1 MEYNTARNKLVI
13 SEYGRNIQ
21 KMIEYTTT
29 IEDSEKRNKSA
40 NFIINIMAQM
50 NPRIRE
56 SGDYKHKLWDHMFM
70 ISDFKLDVDSPYSK
84 PSKNILYSKPEKIPY
99 QDNNIRFRH
108 YGKNIEKIINK
119 AIEYEDG
126 PEKDALIKTIANH
139 LKKSYLNWNRDSV
152 NDELILDHLASLS
165 KDNLKLNKEVR
176 LNNTSEILERNRR
189 KKFVSRKRDSSS
201 NGNYTRS
208 RKK

>member
-21 KMIEYTTT
+21 KMIEYTTN

-70 ISDFKLDVDSPYSK
+70 ISDFKLDVDSPYPK

-99 QDNNIRFRH
+99 QDNHIKFRH

-139 LKKSYLNWNRDSV
+139 
-152 NDELILDHLASLS
+152 
-165 KDNLKLNKEVR
+165 
-176 LNNTSEILERNRR
+176 
-189 KKFVSRKRDSSS
+189 FS
-201 NGNYTRS
+201 N
-208 RKK
+208 

>member
-70 ISDFKLDVDSPYSK
+70 ISDFKLDVDSPYPK

-99 QDNNIRFRH
+99 QDNHIKFRH

>member
-21 KMIEYTTT
+21 KMIEYATT
-29 IEDSEKRNKSA
+29 IEDREQRNKSA
-40 NFIINIMAQM
+40 NLIVNIMAQM

-56 SGDYKHKLWDHMFM
+56 SGDYKHKLWDHMFI
-70 ISDFKLDVDSPYSK
+70 ISDLKLDVDSPYPK

-119 AIEYEDG
+119 AIKYEDG

-176 LNNTSEILERNRR
+176 LNNTSEILERNKR

>member
-1 MEYNTARNKLVI
+1 MEYNTTRNKLVI

-21 KMIEYTTT
+21 KMIEYAIT
-29 IEDSEKRNKSA
+29 IEDREKRNKSA

-56 SGDYKHKLWDHMFM
+56 SGDYKHKLWDHMFI
-70 ISDFKLDVDSPYSK
+70 ISDFKLDVDSPYPK
-84 PSKNILYSKPEKIPY
+84 LTKNILYSKPENISY

-126 PEKDALIKTIANH
+126 PEKEALIKTIANH

-176 LNNTSEILERNRR
+176 LNNTSDILERNRR

-201 NGNYTRS
+201 NGNFTRG

>member
-1 MEYNTARNKLVI
+1 MEYNTTRNKLII

-21 KMIEYTTT
+21 KMIEYAIT

-40 NFIINIMAQM
+40 NLIINIMAQM

-56 SGDYKHKLWDHMFM
+56 SGDYKHKLWDHMFL
-70 ISDFKLDVDSPYSK
+70 ISDFKLDVDSPYPK
-84 PSKNILYSKPEKIPY
+84 PSKNTLYATPEKIPY
-99 QDNNIRFRH
+99 QDNHIRFRH

-176 LNNTSEILERNRR
+176 LNSTSDILERNRR

-201 NGNYTRS
+201 NGNYTRG

>member
-1 MEYNTARNKLVI
+1 MEYNTTRNKLVI

-21 KMIEYTTT
+21 KMIEYATT

-40 NFIINIMAQM
+40 NFIITIMAQM
-50 NPRIRE
+50 NPRTRE
-56 SGDYKHKLWDHMFM
+56 SGDYKHKLWDHMFI
-70 ISDFKLDVDSPYSK
+70 ISNFKLDVDSPYPKLTKNVLHSK
-84 PSKNILYSKPEKIPY
+84 PNKISY
-99 QDNNIRFRH
+99 QDNHIRFRH
-108 YGKNIEKIINK
+108 YGKNIEKIITK

-126 PEKDALIKTIANH
+126 PEKDALVKTIANH

-152 NDELILDHLASLS
+152 NDELIIDHLASLS

-176 LNNTSEILERNRR
+176 LNNTSDILEQNRR
-189 KKFVSRKRDSSS
+189 KKFVSRKRDISS
-201 NGNYTRS
+201 NGSYTRG

>member
-1 MEYNTARNKLVI
+1 MEYNTTRNKLII

-21 KMIEYTTT
+21 KMIEYATT

-40 NFIINIMAQM
+40 NLIINIMAQM

-70 ISDFKLDVDSPYSK
+70 ISDFKLDVDSPYPK
-84 PSKNILYSKPEKIPY
+84 PSKNTLFSKPEKIHY
-99 QDNNIRFRH
+99 QDNHIRFRH

-176 LNNTSEILERNRR
+176 LNNTSDILERNRR

-201 NGNYTRS
+201 NGNYTRG

>member
-1 MEYNTARNKLVI
+1 MEYNTTRNKLVI

-21 KMIEYTTT
+21 KMIEYAIT
-29 IEDSEKRNKSA
+29 IEDREKRNKSA
-40 NFIINIMAQM
+40 NFIITIMAQM

-56 SGDYKHKLWDHMFM
+56 SGDYKHKLWDHMFI
-70 ISDFKLDVDSPYSK
+70 ISDFKLDVDSPYPK
-84 PSKNILYSKPEKIPY
+84 LTKNILYSKPENISY

-126 PEKDALIKTIANH
+126 PEKEALIKTIANH

-176 LNNTSEILERNRR
+176 LNNTSDILERNRR

-201 NGNYTRS
+201 NGNFTRG

>member
-1 MEYNTARNKLVI
+1 MEYNTTRNKLII

-21 KMIEYTTT
+21 KMIEYATT

-40 NFIINIMAQM
+40 NLIINIMAQM

-70 ISDFKLDVDSPYSK
+70 ISDFKLDVDSPYPK
-84 PSKNILYSKPEKIPY
+84 PSKNTLFSKPEKIPY
-99 QDNNIRFRH
+99 QNNHIKFRH

-126 PEKDALIKTIANH
+126 PEKEALIKTIANH

-176 LNNTSEILERNRR
+176 LNNTSDILERNRR

-201 NGNYTRS
+201 NGNYSRS

>member
-1 MEYNTARNKLVI
+1 MEYNTTRNKLII

-21 KMIEYTTT
+21 KMIEYAIT

-40 NFIINIMAQM
+40 NLIINIMAQM

-56 SGDYKHKLWDHMFM
+56 SGDYKHKLWDHLFI
-70 ISDFKLDVDSPYSK
+70 ISNFKLDVDSPYPK
-84 PSKNILYSKPEKIPY
+84 LTKNILYTKPEKISY
-99 QDNNIRFRH
+99 QDNHIRFRH

-126 PEKDALIKTIANH
+126 PEKDALIKIIANH

-152 NDELILDHLASLS
+152 NDELILEHLASLS

-176 LNNTSEILERNRR
+176 LNITSDILERNKR

-201 NGNYTRS
+201 NGSYTRG

>member
-1 MEYNTARNKLVI
+1 MEYNTTRNKLII

-21 KMIEYTTT
+21 KMIEYATT

-40 NFIINIMAQM
+40 NLIINIMAQM

-56 SGDYKHKLWDHMFM
+56 SGDYKHKLWDHMFI
-70 ISDFKLDVDSPYSK
+70 ISDFKLDVDSPYPK
-84 PSKNILYSKPEKIPY
+84 LTKNILYSKPEKISY
-99 QDNNIRFRH
+99 QDNHIRFRH
-108 YGKNIEKIINK
+108 YGKNIENIINK

-126 PEKDALIKTIANH
+126 PEKDALVKTIANH

-152 NDELILDHLASLS
+152 NDELIFDHLASLS

-176 LNNTSEILERNRR
+176 LNNTSDILEQNRR

-201 NGNYTRS
+201 NGSYTRG

>member
-40 NFIINIMAQM
+40 NLIINIMAQM

-70 ISDFKLDVDSPYSK
+70 ISDFKLDVDSPYPK

-201 NGNYTRS
+201 NGNYTRG

>member
-70 ISDFKLDVDSPYSK
+70 ISDFKLDVDSPYPK
-84 PSKNILYSKPEKIPY
+84 PLKNILYSKPEKIPY

>member
-1 MEYNTARNKLVI
+1 MEYNTTRNKLVI

-70 ISDFKLDVDSPYSK
+70 ISDFKLDVDSPYPK

>member
-21 KMIEYTTT
+21 KMIEYATT

-40 NFIINIMAQM
+40 NLIINIMAQM

-56 SGDYKHKLWDHMFM
+56 SGDYKHKLWDHMFI
-70 ISDFKLDVDSPYSK
+70 ISDLKLDVDSLYPK

-176 LNNTSEILERNRR
+176 LNNTSEILERNKR
-189 KKFVSRKRDSSS
+189 KKFVSRKRDSTS
-201 NGNYTRS
+201 NGNYTRG

>member
-1 MEYNTARNKLVI
+1 MEYNTTRNKLII

-21 KMIEYTTT
+21 KMIEYAIT

-40 NFIINIMAQM
+40 NLIINIMAQM

-56 SGDYKHKLWDHMFM
+56 SGDYKHKLWDHMFI
-70 ISDFKLDVDSPYSK
+70 ISDFKLDVDSPYPK
-84 PSKNILYSKPEKIPY
+84 LTKNILYSKPEKISY
-99 QDNNIRFRH
+99 QDNHIRFRH

-126 PEKDALIKTIANH
+126 PEKEALIKTIANH

-176 LNNTSEILERNRR
+176 LNNTSDILERNRR

-201 NGNYTRS
+201 NGSYTRG

>member
-70 ISDFKLDVDSPYSK
+70 ISDFKLDVDSPYPK

>member
-70 ISDFKLDVDSPYSK
+70 ISDFKL
-84 PSKNILYSKPEKIPY
+84 
-99 QDNNIRFRH
+99 
-108 YGKNIEKIINK
+108 
-119 AIEYEDG
+119 
-126 PEKDALIKTIANH
+126 
-139 LKKSYLNWNRDSV
+139 
-152 NDELILDHLASLS
+152 
-165 KDNLKLNKEVR
+165 
-176 LNNTSEILERNRR
+176 
-189 KKFVSRKRDSSS
+189 
-201 NGNYTRS
+201 
-208 RKK
+208 